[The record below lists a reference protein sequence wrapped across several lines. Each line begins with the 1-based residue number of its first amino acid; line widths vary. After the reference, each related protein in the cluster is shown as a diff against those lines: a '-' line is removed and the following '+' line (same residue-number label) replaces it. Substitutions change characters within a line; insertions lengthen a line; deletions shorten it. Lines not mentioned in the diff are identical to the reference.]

1 MTTEPRTTEPAG
13 GDGLLFIIAAAIV
26 LVVGVESLFIAYNS
40 WWLMGAVLV
49 LVVVAAIG
57 VCGALV
63 RLIDDD
69 TPVVSLQRRPVAEP
83 AQAPVANPAA
93 ARPARWPQT
102 VPAVRPLPPG

>member
-13 GDGLLFIIAAAIV
+13 GDGLLFIISATII
-26 LVVGVESLFIAYNS
+26 LVVGIESVFIAYNT

-57 VCGALV
+57 VCSALV

-69 TPVVSLQRRPVAEP
+69 TPVVTLQRRSEP
-83 AQAPVANPAA
+83 ELAQARAANPAA